1 MRRGRLCRIIKM
13 EGTDPSGKVGQIC
26 PQILVL
32 ASSDANPAQCLSAGT
47 LRPDLIAE
55 AVDLATPLAS
65 IILEK
70 GIR

>member
-1 MRRGRLCRIIKM
+1 M
-13 EGTDPSGKVGQIC
+13 EEIDPSGKVGQIC

-32 ASSDANPAQCLSAGT
+32 APSDANPSQRLSAGT
-47 LRPDLIAE
+47 LLPDLIAE

>member
-1 MRRGRLCRIIKM
+1 MPHNQNGGNRPVRQ
-13 EGTDPSGKVGQIC
+13 SGSDLSSDLG
-26 PQILVL
+26 L
-32 ASSDANPAQCLSAGT
+32 ASSDANPSQCLSAGT